1 MDVTLFFFLYFVSH
15 HVRSEVY
22 SAHSFR
28 YSSAYVYVD
37 DAQPDKQPDV
47 TVT

>member
-1 MDVTLFFFLYFVSH
+1 MDVTLSFFLYFVSH

-28 YSSAYVYVD
+28 CSSAYVYVD
-37 DAQPDKQPDV
+37 DARPEKQADV
-47 TVT
+47 TVR